1 MSPFFKGGVK
11 RRRLFKDKL
20 LIFMTF
26 ASQLIQY
33 LFTGLTL
40 GSIYALVALG
50 FTMIYNATGI
60 INLAQGEFVMLGG
73 LVMVFFTAVLKMPL
87 YLAFLLTILVV
98 TLLGVIFERLAIH
111 PLKEASLITLIM
123 IPLAGSILFRGG
135 AMFLWGKDP
144 YALPPFTQ
152 SQPLHFLG
160 ATLQAQIFWVLGI
173 TVLAV
178 AGVHFFFNRT
188 LIGKAITA
196 CAFNPLAARL
206 MGINVRRMVLLSFA
220 LSAAVGAVAGMI
232 ITPITLME
240 YDRGPLLGLKGF
252 AAAVLGGLG
261 SGFGS
266 VVAGFIIGIL
276 ESFGAGLI
284 SSGYKDAIALMA
296 LLVILWVKPS
306 GLFGSKEE
314 SELKK
319 F

>member
-1 MSPFFKGGVK
+1 MN
-11 RRRLFKDKL
+11 L
-20 LIFMTF
+20 T
-26 ASQLIQY
+26 SQIIQY

-73 LVMVFFTAVLKMPL
+73 LLMASLIMVFKAPL
-87 YLAFLLTILVV
+87 ILAFGLTIVGV
-98 TLLGVIFERLAIH
+98 TLLGALFERLAIH
-111 PLKEASLITLIM
+111 PLKKASILTLIIM
-123 IPLAGSILFRGG
+123 TLAGSILFRGM

-144 YALPPFTQ
+144 YGFPSFTASDPVQ
-152 SQPLHFLG
+152 IWG
-160 ATLQAQIFWVLGI
+160 ATVHPQIFWILGI
-173 TVLAV
+173 TVLV
-178 AGVHFFFNRT
+178 VLGSGFFFNRT
-188 LIGKAITA
+188 WVGKAMTA

-206 MGINVRRMVLLSFA
+206 VGIRVEKMVLLSFA
-220 LSAAVGAVAGMI
+220 LSATMGAIAGAI

-261 SGFGS
+261 SGPGA
-266 VVAGFIIGIL
+266 VVAGFLIGIV
-276 ESFGAGLI
+276 ESLGAGLI
-284 SSGYKDAIALMA
+284 SSGYKDAIALFV
-296 LLVILWVKPS
+296 LLVVLWIKPS
-306 GLFGSKEE
+306 GLFGSQEE

>member
-1 MSPFFKGGVK
+1 
-11 RRRLFKDKL
+11 
-20 LIFMTF
+20 MTF

-73 LVMVFFTAVLKMPL
+73 LIMVFFTAVLKMPL
-87 YLAFLLTILVV
+87 YLGFLLTLLAV

-111 PLKEASLITLIM
+111 PLKGASLITLIM
-123 IPLAGSILFRGG
+123 ITLAGSILFRGG

-152 SQPLHFLG
+152 RPPIQFFG
-160 ATLQAQIFWVLGI
+160 ATVQAQVFWILGI
-173 TVLAV
+173 TVLVV
-178 AGVHFFFNRT
+178 AGIQYFFNRT
-188 LIGKAITA
+188 LMGKAVRA

-206 MGINVRRMVLLSFA
+206 IGINVRKMVFLSFA
-220 LSAAVGAVAGMI
+220 LSAAVGAVAGAI
-232 ITPITLME
+232 VTPITLME

-261 SGFGS
+261 SGVGS
-266 VVAGFIIGIL
+266 VLAGFIIGIL
-276 ESFGAGLI
+276 ESFGAGL
-284 SSGYKDAIALMA
+284 KDAIALLV
-296 LLVILWVKPS
+296 LLIILWVKPS
-306 GLFGSKEE
+306 GLLGSEEE
-314 SELKK
+314 SGLKK

>member
-1 MSPFFKGGVK
+1 
-11 RRRLFKDKL
+11 
-20 LIFMTF
+20 MTLT
-26 ASQLIQY
+26 SQLIQY

-73 LVMVFFTAVLKMPL
+73 LIMVFFTTVLKLPL
-87 YLAFLLTILVV
+87 LFGFLLTILVV
-98 TLLGVIFERLAIH
+98 TFLGVIFERLAIH
-111 PLKEASLITLIM
+111 PLRDASLITLI
-123 IPLAGSILFRGG
+123 IITLAGSILFRGG

-144 YALPPFTQ
+144 YALPPFMQ
-152 SQPLHFLG
+152 SSPVHFLG
-160 ATLQAQIFWVLGI
+160 ATIQWQILWILAITILVVIGI
-173 TVLAV
+173 
-178 AGVHFFFNRT
+178 HFFFNRT
-188 LIGKAITA
+188 LTGKAMTA
-196 CAFNPLAARL
+196 CAFNALAARL
-206 MGINVRRMVLLSFA
+206 VGINVQKMVLLSFA
-220 LSAAVGAVAGMI
+220 LSAAVGAVAGAI
-232 ITPITLME
+232 ITPITFME

-261 SGFGS
+261 SGVGS
-266 VVAGFIIGIL
+266 IIAGFIIGIL

-284 SSGYKDAIALMA
+284 SSGYKDAIAL
-296 LLVILWVKPS
+296 LVMLTILWMKPS

>member
-1 MSPFFKGGVK
+1 
-11 RRRLFKDKL
+11 
-20 LIFMTF
+20 MTF
-26 ASQLIQY
+26 ASQLLQY

-87 YLAFLLTILVV
+87 YLGFLLTILVV

-111 PLKEASLITLIM
+111 PLKEASLLTLIM
-123 IPLAGSILFRGG
+123 ITLAASILFRGG

-152 SQPLHFLG
+152 SRPIHFLG
-160 ATLQAQIFWVLGI
+160 ATLQSQVFWVLGI
-173 TVLAV
+173 TGLAV

-188 LIGKAITA
+188 LAGKAITA
-196 CAFNPLAARL
+196 CAYNPLAARL
-206 MGINVRRMVLLSFA
+206 MGINVRRMVLLSFG

-232 ITPITLME
+232 ITPVTLME
-240 YDRGPLLGLKGF
+240 YDRGPLLALKGF

-261 SGFGS
+261 SGFGA
-266 VVAGFIIGIL
+266 VLAGFIIGIL
-276 ESFGAGLI
+276 ESFGAGLV
-284 SSGYKDAIALMA
+284 SSGYKDAIALLV

-306 GLFGSKEE
+306 GILGSEEE
-314 SELKK
+314 SGLKK